1 MNSVTMIVSC
11 SMLCITIVPITV
23 FMVTKF
29 AVAGFYSGKN
39 YAQRRNF

>member
-1 MNSVTMIVSC
+1 MSTVALVVASCLACVTV
-11 SMLCITIVPITV
+11 LPVAV

-39 YAQRRNF
+39 YAQRRNY